1 MYSIEKSFRFNGRSI
16 ILYGDGDF
24 NFGKDSYVG
33 SLSTLQSV
41 SGCKINI
48 GEKCRISHNVR
59 IYTQSALADS
69 DFSLDIIPQKKGDVI
84 IEKYLYCKMNNRGV
98 LYDIKALLPVAKSD
112 E

>member
-48 GEKCRISHNVR
+48 GEKCKISHNVR

-69 DFSLDIIPQKKGDVI
+69 DFSLDIILQKKV
-84 IEKYLYCKMNNRGV
+84 M
-98 LYDIKALLPVAKSD
+98 LLLKIFILQN